1 MQFRWSILVSATLL
15 AGVQAVAAAASAAP
29 ASASAASLAELSQP
43 AAEAERVA
51 EIVAQFDAN
60 AETLVAGGRL
70 VGLATVVVH
79 RGEVVSARGHGVTDV
94 TTGHPVET
102 TTAFRLA
109 SLSKGFA
116 ATLAALL
123 VDDGFLSW
131 DSTVQ
136 ELVPSF
142 QLADT
147 RQSGLVTLRDLMS
160 HRVGLAYN
168 SLDPL
173 LERNE
178 PYPMLVY
185 KLRELP
191 MRCGVGDCFGYQN
204 IAFSLV
210 GDMAFATTGDFYSY
224 EVERRIFHPLGMT
237 GATFGRDALEAS
249 ASWARPHVRGG
260 RGWEVRRPKETYY
273 RVMPAAGVNASI
285 EDIGK
290 WLNAQLGH
298 APDVLSPELLELLHT
313 PVVATP
319 GETTRVPWRRERV
332 LDAQYALG
340 FRVYDYA
347 GHRMVFHGG
356 AVQGY
361 RAMLALLPEHDL
373 GVALLWNSESPY
385 PSGLLPDLLDAYLGL
400 PARDWAGVAPRARG
414 LARRN

>member
-1 MQFRWSILVSATLL
+1 MRFRWSILLCAALL
-15 AGVQAVAAAASAAP
+15 AGVQAAATAASAAP
-29 ASASAASLAELSQP
+29 VAGPRAALAGPVQA
-43 AAEAERVA
+43 AAEAERIA
-51 EIVAQFDAN
+51 ELVAQFDAN
-60 AETLVAGGRL
+60 AEAVMSGGRV
-70 VGLATVVVH
+70 VGLATIVVH

-94 TTGHPVET
+94 TTGTPVDT
-102 TTAFRLA
+102 ATAFRVA

-123 VDDGFLSW
+123 VDDGFLGW
-131 DSTVQ
+131 DTRVQ

-147 RQSGLVTLRDLMS
+147 RQSSLVTLRDLMS

-168 SLDPL
+168 SLDRL
-173 LERNE
+173 LERDE

-224 EVERRIFHPLGMT
+224 EVERRIFHRLGMT
-237 GATFGRDALEAS
+237 RATFGRDALEAS
-249 ASWARPHVRGG
+249 GNWARPHVRGG

-273 RVMPAAGVNASI
+273 RVMPAAGINASI

-298 APDVLSPELLELLHT
+298 APDVLSPELLGQLHT

-319 GETTRVPWRRERV
+319 GETARVPWRRERV
-332 LDAQYALG
+332 LEAQYALG

-347 GHRMVFHGG
+347 GHRMIFHGG

-361 RAMLALLPEHDL
+361 RAMLAFLPDHDF
-373 GVALLWNSESPY
+373 GVALLWNSESPH

-400 PARDWAGVAPRARG
+400 PARDWAGVSPQAG
-414 LARRN
+414 GIARRN